1 MAVRKTNVLINVD
14 KDFFEKVFEPS
25 REKIQKQLGVRV
37 SQTKFTRMLFKNKID
52 LTPKLNFNLK
62 LDFKLKNLNVND
74 GTLKRINKKR

>member
-37 SQTKFTRMLFKNKID
+37 SQTKFTRMLFKKKID